1 MNKIIVD
8 TNIFIYALDW
18 NSKYHEQSVKLITSD
33 KYDLYTTSKNIS
45 EYLAVSTKM
54 NIDKTKILD
63 FLEDINRNVSLLYST
78 PRSSKIFIQLF
89 EKYFPAG
96 NRVHDIEIASIAL
109 AGKIKSIATFNT
121 KDFHQIDEIKLLKL

>member
-63 FLEDINRNVSLLYST
+63 FLEDINRNVSLLYPT